1 MRADREQHM
10 RSSLFSTSGSHPAI
24 CNSEQ
29 GFTLLELIISIALI
43 GIIVL
48 IVGGAMRLGS
58 KSIESGEKRI
68 ESLERMRASLN
79 IIDSQVESYF
89 PLTYEEDAEKKYY
102 FKGEKESMLFS
113 TNFSIWGGERG
124 YVIVTYTV
132 KTQDNGRQ
140 VLYATENIAGVEG
153 SRETVLLDTF
163 ERINFEYFFKDPT
176 EEKGK
181 WTDQWTS
188 TSGIPEKVRL
198 HLVRGTHDLAL
209 TMPFRVQKSMSVL
222 AESGLT
228 AEEQ

>member
-1 MRADREQHM
+1 MHHM
-10 RSSLFSTSGSHPAI
+10 RFTHFKTSGSRLAI
-24 CNSEQ
+24 CNSRR

-43 GIIVL
+43 GIIVV
-48 IVGGAMRLGS
+48 IVAGAMRLCA

-89 PLTYEEDAEKKYY
+89 PLTYEENAEKKYY

-113 TNFSIWGGERG
+113 TNFSIWGGEKG
-124 YVIVTYTV
+124 YVVATYTV
-132 KTQDNGRQ
+132 KTQTNGRQ

-153 SRETVLLDTF
+153 SRETVLLDAF
-163 ERINFEYFFKDPT
+163 EKISFEYFFKDPT
-176 EEKGK
+176 EEKGA

-198 HLVRGTHDLAL
+198 HLVSGTRDLAL
-209 TMPFRVQKSMSVL
+209 TMPFRVQKSMAVL

-228 AEEQ
+228 VEER